1 MITPITGS
9 GAGSP
14 APPVIAPEGEA
25 APTTVPSIESAPPM
39 IAPEYEVVT
48 VTVSSGAFKTS
59 GKCTP
64 GSVVVG
70 HHPVGDVDKTIE
82 TIRISA
88 GTVRVKLTGKSMQKN
103 TFRVILLKPVEE
115 PAESPATPMIE
126 PEGEVEPVIA
136 TDNAVRPPE
145 VVPGMVLKPPEDTT
159 ETE

>member
-1 MITPITGS
+1 MITPITGT

-14 APPVIAPEGEA
+14 APPVIVPEYEVE
-25 APTTVPSIESAPPM
+25 PV

-103 TFRVILLKPVEE
+103 TFKVILLKPVEE
-115 PAESPATPMIE
+115 PAESPATPVIE
-126 PEGEVEPVIA
+126 PEGEVEPVIT

>member
-103 TFRVILLKPVEE
+103 TFKVILLKPVEE
-115 PAESPATPMIE
+115 PA
-126 PEGEVEPVIA
+126 EGEVEPVIA